1 MPDKIV
7 LRPVRIRRGYNTKP
21 QAAPKITVPSRK
33 TVYDASLPV
42 EKLVVE
48 MPAELAATVKEIA
61 AYEERSRQTVLRSL
75 IKLGLRVYAHLSND
89 ISPYGPAADDVTV
102 EEIAEV
108 AEKISHTYA
117 SA

>member
-1 MPDKIV
+1 MADKIV
-7 LRPVRIRRGYNTKP
+7 LRPVRIRRGYNTRT
-21 QAAPKITVPSRK
+21 QSPKITVPSRK
-33 TVYDASLPV
+33 TVYDAALP
-42 EKLVVE
+42 EDSLVVKL
-48 MPAELAATVKEIA
+48 PADLAATIKEIA

-89 ISPYGPAADDVTV
+89 ISPYGPASDDVTV

-108 AEKISHTYA
+108 AEAISHQYA